1 MKPLL
6 VLLIASV
13 IVLFI
18 THAISGGWDYVI
30 AGNLGMAAMLVFTS
44 LGHFIYSQG
53 MMLMVP
59 SFIPGKKML
68 VYVTGVIEALFAIGL
83 CIPSTRRL
91 SADLLVLFFLL
102 ILPANINAAYKSV
115 DYQAATYEGRG
126 VNYLW
131 LRIPMQVFFIV
142 WAAYFGLIIEQNY

>member
-13 IVLFI
+13 VILLI

-30 AGNLGMAAMLVFTS
+30 AGNLGMAVMLVFTAI
-44 LGHFIYSQG
+44 GHFIYSQG

-59 SFIPGKKML
+59 SFIPGKKVL

-83 CIPSTRRL
+83 CMPSTRRL
-91 SADLLVLFFLL
+91 SADLLILFFLL
-102 ILPANINAAYKSV
+102 ILPANINAAYKGV
-115 DYQAATYEGRG
+115 DYQTGTQDGRG

-131 LRIPMQVFFIV
+131 LRIPMQVFFIAWV
-142 WAAYFGLIIEQNY
+142 AYFGLIVDQNY